1 MNGTLFVNGRIYTL
15 DHASPLVEALAVRDG
30 RIVAAGRTEELRDA
44 FSAFRRIDL
53 GGRTVV
59 PGFVDSHIHLP
70 SYGISLRRVD
80 LRPARTLREAVAVVA
95 AAVARERPG
104 AWVRGRGWDK
114 NVWPEGRFPA
124 KEDLDPVS
132 PDHPV
137 VLGSKDGHLL
147 WVNSAALRLAGVD
160 HRTPD
165 PPGGETVRDARGE
178 PTGIFKEEATQVIW
192 RVVPP
197 DGAETVERGI
207 ADATAAVHRW
217 GIVGVHNFVGADA
230 DDGSAAFAALRRLQ
244 ARGMLKLRV
253 WATLPV
259 AALDAAPDAGMRTGS
274 GDAWLRVG
282 PVKIFAD
289 GTLGSQT
296 ASMLEPFDGTAGNT
310 GIAIYGRDELSA
322 HVARAV
328 TRGFWC
334 AIHAIGDRANRWA
347 LDAYEAAA
355 DASRRIGARHRIEHV
370 QVLHADDLPR
380 LARLQVLASMQ
391 PVHATSDRDIAE
403 RYWGRRS
410 RLAYAWRALLDR
422 GTVLAFGSDAPVETP
437 DVFLGLYAAVTR
449 RRPTEPDGA
458 PWYPEQA
465 LTVAEALRA
474 YTVGPAYASGEEGV
488 RGTLGVGRL
497 ADFVVVDRDL
507 LRVAPEEMLHARV
520 DATVIGGE
528 IVYAGREFS
537 G

>member
-1 MNGTLFVNGRIYTL
+1 MSETLFTNGRIYTL
-15 DHASPLVEALAVRDG
+15 DHASPVVEALAVRDG

-44 FSAFRRIDL
+44 FSALRRIDL

-80 LRPARTLREAVAVVA
+80 LRSARTLREAVALVA
-95 AAVARERPG
+95 AAVKRERSG
-104 AWVRGRGWDK
+104 AWVQGRGWDK

-137 VLGSKDGHLL
+137 ILSSKDGHLI

-160 HRTPD
+160 RRTPD
-165 PPGGETVRDARGE
+165 PPGGEIVRDARGE
-178 PTGIFKEEATQVIW
+178 PTGILKEEATQVIW

-207 ADATAAVHRW
+207 TDATAALHRW
-217 GIVGVHNFVGADA
+217 GIVGVHNFVGADTT
-230 DDGSAAFAALRRLQ
+230 DGAAAFAAFQRLQ
-244 ARGMLKLRV
+244 AGRTLTLRV
-253 WATLPV
+253 WATVPV
-259 AALDAAPDAGMRTGS
+259 SALDAAADAGMRTGS

-282 PVKIFAD
+282 PVKIFSD

-296 ASMLEPFDGTAGNT
+296 ASMLDPFDGPAGTTGTA
-310 GIAIYGRDELSA
+310 IHSREELSA
-322 HVARAV
+322 LVARAV

-334 AIHAIGDRANRWA
+334 AIHAIGDRANRWV
-347 LDAYEAAA
+347 LDAYEANLE
-355 DASRRIGARHRIEHV
+355 ASRRLGARHRIEHV
-370 QVLHADDLPR
+370 QLLHPDDLPR
-380 LARLQVLASMQ
+380 LARLGVTASMQ
-391 PVHATSDRDIAE
+391 PIHATSDRDIAE
-403 RYWGRRS
+403 RYWGARS
-410 RLAYAWRALLDR
+410 RFAYAWRALLDR
-422 GTVLAFGSDAPVETP
+422 GTLLVFGSDAPVETP
-437 DVFLGLYAAVTR
+437 DVFQGLYAAVR
-449 RRPTEPDGA
+449 RRRATEPGGVS
-458 PWYPEQA
+458 WHPEQA
-465 LTVAEALRA
+465 LTVEEALRA
-474 YTVGPAYASGEEGV
+474 YTVGPAYASGQEDV

-497 ADFVVVDRDL
+497 ADFIAVGRDL

-528 IVYAGREFS
+528 IVYAGPGFS

>member
-1 MNGTLFVNGRIYTL
+1 MTGTLFTSGRIYTL
-15 DHASPLVEALAVRDG
+15 DASLPLVEALAVRDG
-30 RIVAAGRTEELRDA
+30 RIVAAGRAEELRDA
-44 FSAFRRIDL
+44 FSAFRHVDL
-53 GGRTVV
+53 GGRSVV

-80 LRPARTLREAVAVVA
+80 LQPARTLREAAALVA
-95 AAVARERPG
+95 AAVKRERSG

-137 VLGSKDGHLL
+137 VLSSKDGHLL

-160 HRTPD
+160 RRTPD
-165 PPGGETVRDARGE
+165 PPGGEIVRGARSE
-178 PTGIFKEEATQVIW
+178 PTGILKEEATQVIW
-192 RVVPP
+192 RAVPP

-207 ADATAAVHRW
+207 TDATAAVHRW

-230 DDGSAAFAALRRLQ
+230 DDGSAAFAAFQRLE

-259 AALDAAPDAGMRTGS
+259 TALDTAPDAEMRTGS
-274 GDAWLRVG
+274 GTAWLRVG

-296 ASMLEPFDGTAGNT
+296 ASMLEPFDGLAGNT
-310 GIAIYGRDELSA
+310 GIAIYGREELSA
-322 HVARAV
+322 LVARAV

-334 AIHAIGDRANRWA
+334 AIHAIGDRANRWV

-355 DASRRIGARHRIEHV
+355 EASHRSGARHRIEHV
-370 QVLHADDLPR
+370 QLLHPDDLSR
-380 LARLQVLASMQ
+380 LARLRVMASMQ
-391 PVHATSDRDIAE
+391 PIHATSDRDIAE

-410 RLAYAWRALLDR
+410 RFAYAWRALLDR

-437 DVFLGLYAAVTR
+437 DVFQGLYAAVAR
-449 RRPTEPDGA
+449 RRATEPDGA
-458 PWYPEQA
+458 PWHPEQA
-465 LTVAEALRA
+465 LTVEEALRA
-474 YTVGPAYASGEEGV
+474 YTVGPAYASGEEDV

-497 ADFVVVDRDL
+497 ADFVVIDRDL
-507 LRVAPEEMLHARV
+507 LRVTPEEMLHARV

-528 IVYAGREFS
+528 MVYSGREFS